1 MYNDILKIGSL
12 SIHGYGLMIGIGV
25 IVALVVAAKR
35 AKKSGLDTDFVYGLG
50 LVTLVF
56 GFIGAKLLY
65 CIVEIEPFL
74 NEPMRVLS
82 GSGFV
87 LYGGIIGGILTAM
100 IYCKHKKVDFFAY
113 FDLAPPSVAL
123 AQGFGRIGCF
133 LAGCCYGR
141 ETDSAIGVMFHNS
154 SIAPNGVKLIPTQ
167 LFSSAGDF
175 LIAIVL
181 LLYARKDP
189 KTGKVGALYLV
200 FYSMGRF
207 IIEFF
212 RSDYRG
218 NVGVLSTSQFI
229 SLIILAIGAAMFFIK
244 ELLWDKKE

>member
-35 AKKSGLDTDFVYGLG
+35 AKKSGLDTDIVYGLG
-50 LVTLVF
+50 LVTLVS

-65 CIVEIEPFL
+65 CFVELESFL
-74 NEPMRVLS
+74 HDPMRILS

-87 LYGGIIGGILTAM
+87 LYGGIIGGIVAAM
-100 IYCKHKKVDFFAY
+100 FYCRHKKVNFFEY
-113 FDLAPPSVAL
+113 FDLVMPSVAL

-141 ETDSAIGVMFHNS
+141 ETNSAIGVMFHNS

-167 LFSSAGDF
+167 LFSSAGNF

-181 LLYARKDP
+181 LLYARKDR
-189 KTGKVGALYLV
+189 KAGKVGALYLI

-244 ELLWDKKE
+244 ELPWAKKE

>member
-113 FDLAPPSVAL
+113 FDLAAPSVTRT
-123 AQGFGRIGCF
+123 GFGRWVLSCWLLF
-133 LAGCCYGR
+133 GR

>member
-1 MYNDILKIGSL
+1 MYNEILTIGPL

-25 IVALVVAAKR
+25 IVALAVAAKR
-35 AKKSGLDTDFVYGLG
+35 AKKRGLDTDFLYGLVF
-50 LVTLVF
+50 VTLVI

-65 CIVEIEPFL
+65 CIVEIEAFL

-87 LYGGIIGGILTAM
+87 LYGGIIGGILAAM
-100 IYCKHKKVDFFAY
+100 VYCKYKKANFFEY
-113 FDLAPPSVAL
+113 FDLAVPSVAI

-141 ETDSAIGVMFHNS
+141 ETNSCIGIMFHNS
-154 SIAPNGVKLIPTQ
+154 SIAPNGIKLIPTQ
-167 LFSSAGDF
+167 LFSSAGNF
-175 LIAIVL
+175 LIALVL
-181 LLYARKDP
+181 LLYARNNR
-189 KTGKVGALYLV
+189 KTGKVGSLYLIL
-200 FYSMGRF
+200 YSVGRF

-212 RSDYRG
+212 RNDYRG

-229 SLIILAIGAAMFFIK
+229 SLLILAIGIAMFFAK
-244 ELLWDKKE
+244 ELPWPKER